1 MTTEPAIDL
10 KISSEEYLQGELIAD
25 TKHEYYYGEVYAMAG
40 ASRAHVSIT
49 FNISGLLWQ
58 YLRGHKCSA
67 YTSDMKVGIDDDNV
81 YFYPDVLVSCDE
93 QNKPDDYV
101 SYSPIIVIEV
111 LSESTEAYDRGEKF
125 RLYRKSPSLREYVLI
140 SQQRLWVDI
149 FRLNQ
154 NDEWIIH
161 TYTNAEDMVEFATIG
176 FGFQLAD
183 LYEGLS
189 L

>member
-1 MTTEPAIDL
+1 MSAI
-10 KISSEEYLQGELIAD
+10 YQ
-25 TKHEYYYGEVYAMAG
+25 
-40 ASRAHVSIT
+40 
-49 FNISGLLWQ
+49 
-58 YLRGHKCSA
+58 
-67 YTSDMKVGIDDDNV
+67 
-81 YFYPDVLVSCDE
+81 
-93 QNKPDDYV
+93 
-101 SYSPIIVIEV
+101 IIIIEV
-111 LSESTEAYDRGEKF
+111 LSESTEAYDRGEQF
-125 RLYRKSPSLREYVLI
+125 RLYRKISSLREYVLI

>member
-1 MTTEPAIDL
+1 MSAI
-10 KISSEEYLQGELIAD
+10 YQ
-25 TKHEYYYGEVYAMAG
+25 
-40 ASRAHVSIT
+40 
-49 FNISGLLWQ
+49 
-58 YLRGHKCSA
+58 
-67 YTSDMKVGIDDDNV
+67 
-81 YFYPDVLVSCDE
+81 
-93 QNKPDDYV
+93 
-101 SYSPIIVIEV
+101 IIIIEV